1 MTSRLGAE
9 LVTVG
14 YGGEPVVRD
23 LTLDVPDG
31 LVTTIVGPNGCGKST
46 LLRTLARLLKPT
58 SGRVRLDG
66 GSIDAVPTR
75 EVSRRLALLPQ
86 SPIAPDGLLVRDLV
100 GRGRHPH
107 QRWFRQWSAEDEEV
121 VDLALRLTDTWE
133 LRDRALDQLSGGQ
146 CQRAWVAMTLA
157 QDTDLVL
164 LDEPTTFL
172 DLAHQVEV
180 LDLVSRLNRE
190 RGRTVAMVLHDL
202 NLAAR
207 YSDLVVVMKDGEVVG
222 QGAPREVLTVD
233 RLRDVFGLTADVRRC
248 WIGWRPGRGTG
259 RRGCRRPDR
268 GRCRRRAR
276 AAGRRRAPSPRPR
289 GASPPAMGD
298 THVVGDRRDGERRAG
313 DVGRAVGVAFRG
325 LRPGAGPGGS
335 GLATGEAGLSR
346 RMVATP
352 STSPPRSWRRE
363 WRGRRSTGCRRRRT
377 PGRRRSPPPRR
388 SPPATS
394 RWRRPADVV
403 ISDPAVTHG
412 AHPTPSAASPVR
424 MKR

>member
-1 MTSRLGAE
+1 MTAPAAPARLGAE

-66 GSIDAVPTR
+66 DAIASVSTR

-107 QRWFRQWSAEDEEV
+107 QRWFSQWSPRDEEV
-121 VDLALRLTDTWE
+121 VERALRMTDTWE
-133 LRDRALDQLSGGQ
+133 LRDRALDELSGGQ
-146 CQRAWVAMTLA
+146 RQRAWVAMTLA

-180 LDLVSRLNRE
+180 LDLVTRLNRE

-207 YSDLVVVMKDGEVVG
+207 YSDVVVVMKAGAIVTQGTPTEVFTT
-222 QGAPREVLTVD
+222 EL
-233 RLRDVFGLTADVRRC
+233 LRQVFGLDADVLDDPR
-248 WIGWRPGRGTG
+248 TG
-259 RRGCRRPDR
+259 LPVVVPV
-268 GRCRRRAR
+268 
-276 AAGRRRAPSPRPR
+276 AGQA
-289 GASPPAMGD
+289 
-298 THVVGDRRDGERRAG
+298 
-313 DVGRAVGVAFRG
+313 
-325 LRPGAGPGGS
+325 
-335 GLATGEAGLSR
+335 
-346 RMVATP
+346 
-352 STSPPRSWRRE
+352 
-363 WRGRRSTGCRRRRT
+363 
-377 PGRRRSPPPRR
+377 
-388 SPPATS
+388 
-394 RWRRPADVV
+394 
-403 ISDPAVTHG
+403 
-412 AHPTPSAASPVR
+412 AASGGTVEGSASTAAASCGT
-424 MKR
+424 